1 VASEPIDSRAHRVLS
16 GVSRVAVLEVVRASG
31 PLDVQAIAELVG
43 LHPNTV
49 RSHLDRLIEAHLV
62 DSSIALRATPGR
74 PRLLFSAPL
83 RADAHPDESYRMLA
97 RILAEAVRAGAPA
110 GARPADA
117 AARAGKR
124 WGEQVAQ
131 TGREGVEPLDAG
143 DTIDRIVALLDEVG
157 FAPTL
162 AADVDQPAT
171 PTAAAGPAVIELHRC
186 PFIDVAR
193 EHSDVV
199 CAVHLG
205 LMQGALEQMQAP
217 PTTIRLLPL
226 VRPDLCLV
234 HLAPVGVG
242 SQP

>member
-1 VASEPIDSRAHRVLS
+1 VLS

-31 PLDVQAIAELVG
+31 PLDVQAIAERVG

-62 DSSIALRATPGR
+62 ESSVALRATPGR
-74 PRLLFSAPL
+74 PRLLFSASL
-83 RADAHPDESYRMLA
+83 RSDAHPDDSYRILA
-97 RILAEAVRAGAPA
+97 RILADAVRAGAPA

-117 AARAGKR
+117 AATAGKR

-131 TGREGVEPLDAG
+131 TGPEGVEPLDAG
-143 DTIDRIVALLDEVG
+143 GTIDRIVALLDGVG

-162 AADVDQPAT
+162 ATDVGQAAP

-205 LMQGALEQMQAP
+205 LMQGALGQMQAP

-234 HLAPVGVG
+234 HLAPAGAS